1 MELIQIDEL
10 GMLFVSPEIDDWAP
24 IHASKITTI
33 IDLDGDL
40 DIDVPTAPGNLMYIY
55 LPIYDEDLP
64 DLHRLHSVAR
74 MAADMVKDS
83 RPVLAHCRMG
93 LNRSPL
99 VAGVALTYLGFSGAD
114 ALKLL
119 QEKRPGALYNETFA
133 EYLATLPAN
142 ADKTA

>member
-1 MELIQIDEL
+1 MELIQIDEH
-10 GMLFVSPEIDDWAP
+10 GMLFVSPEIDDWEP
-24 IHASKITTI
+24 IHISKITTI
-33 IDLDGDL
+33 IDLDGEL
-40 DIDVPTAPGNLMYIY
+40 DMDVPTAPGDVLYIY

-64 DLHRLHSVAR
+64 DLHRLHLVAR
-74 MAADMVKDS
+74 MAAEMIKEK

-99 VAGVALTYLGFSGAD
+99 VAGVTLTYLGFTGAD

-142 ADKTA
+142 D

>member
-1 MELIQIDEL
+1 MELIQIDEH
-10 GMLFVSPEIDDWAP
+10 GMLFVSPEIDDWEP
-24 IHASKITTI
+24 IHTSRIQTI

-40 DIDVPTAPGNLMYIY
+40 DMDVPTAPNNVLYIY

-74 MAADMVKDS
+74 IAADMIREN

-99 VAGVALTYLGFSGAD
+99 VAGVALTYLGFNGAD

-119 QEKRPGALYNETFA
+119 QEKRPGALYNDTFA
-133 EYLATLPAN
+133 EYLATLPAHV
-142 ADKTA
+142 KPWT